1 MVNRFRDPTMRQ
13 QYDAAVRAYRMK
25 HRDLF
30 DANGNRRTP
39 GSSFASFF
47 WRGYDGECAARWD
60 RTGRATLSY
69 AYWRAGQ
76 DCKQEAASSKNA
88 RN

>member
-13 QYDAAVRAYRMK
+13 QYDAAVRAFGTK

-30 DANGNRRTP
+30 DANGVRRAP

-47 WRGYDGECAARWD
+47 WRGFDGTQLGAGFID
-60 RTGRATLSY
+60 RASRSTLSY

-76 DCKQEAASSKNA
+76 DMRKGGS
-88 RN
+88 R